1 MANTVPEQ
9 ITTPIGVHKAL
20 LLIIIGTTPTA
31 VVADV
36 RKIGKNGRR
45 KCASEY
51 RLLSG
56 RDRDIERF
64 AECPVFTTTE

>member
-20 LLIIIGTTPTA
+20 LQIIIGTTPTA

-36 RKIGKNGRR
+36 RKIGNIRR
-45 KCASEY
+45 LPASMAAS
-51 RLLSG
+51 L
-56 RDRDIERF
+56 
-64 AECPVFTTTE
+64 TEM